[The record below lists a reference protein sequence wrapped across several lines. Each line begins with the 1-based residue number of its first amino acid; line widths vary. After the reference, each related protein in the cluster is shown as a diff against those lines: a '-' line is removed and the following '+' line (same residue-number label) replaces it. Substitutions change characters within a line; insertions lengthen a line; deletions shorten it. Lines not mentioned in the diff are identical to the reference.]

1 MSAVQESEAAPKT
14 ANLRYRRNRGWEE
27 MPKMCE
33 LPLPGGDVVFVNPL
47 NVLYV
52 RDQGASITSIHF
64 TDKQTLAVDV
74 PVATTVR
81 LLDTAMNV
89 DH

>member
-1 MSAVQESEAAPKT
+1 MSDAIQGETGLQPATV
-14 ANLRYRRNRGWEE
+14 RYRRNRGWDE

-33 LPLPGGDVVFVNPL
+33 LPLAGGEVVYVNPL
-47 NVLYV
+47 NVLYA
-52 RDQGASITSIHF
+52 RDQDAGTTLLYF
-64 TDKQTLAVDV
+64 NDKQLLAVEV
-74 PVATTVR
+74 PIATAIR

>member
-1 MSAVQESEAAPKT
+1 
-14 ANLRYRRNRGWEE
+14 
-27 MPKMCE
+27 MCE
-33 LPLPGGDVVFVNPL
+33 LPLPGGEVVYVNPL

-52 RDQGASITSIHF
+52 RDQGAGTTSLHF
-64 TDKQTLAVDV
+64 NDKQLLAVEV
-74 PVATTVR
+74 PVATAIR